1 VINVCVCGVC
11 DGCSGRVR
19 VVFTNLKDNNSFVKA
34 VEGQVVE
41 IVKQAFARG
50 RLQASSCFLRKVLL
64 FYRIHCFDVIYA
76 SSGERLCNGTVSAC
90 LSVCPVDR

>member
-1 VINVCVCGVC
+1 M
-11 DGCSGRVR
+11 
-19 VVFTNLKDNNSFVKA
+19 VFTNLKDNNSFVKA

-64 FYRIHCFDVIYA
+64 FYRIHCFDAIYA